1 MKFRLIS
8 RVLGIGL
15 IDFSFLQLTPIIFSI
30 LYREDNILAFVYS
43 FLITLTF
50 GSFLYLVN
58 FERKYEGI
66 RVKEGFLLTVLLWL
80 FFTIFATLP
89 FIIGT
94 KADISIVSAYFEATS
109 GLTTTGATIYS
120 DISNEYQSILF
131 YRGLLQWVGGL
142 GIIVLAIALMPLLGV
157 GGMQLYRGEAQGPI
171 NQSKLRPKIAE
182 TAKVLVYI
190 YLTLTLLCFFSYFI
204 AGMGYF
210 DAVVHSFTTVAIGG
224 FSNYDESFA
233 FFNNNTVYILA
244 IIFMFISGISFSL
257 HYLSF
262 SNFRLLNYMKD
273 PEFGFYW
280 KMLLLTFVVFLIT
293 ILLNSNELS
302 YSLIVSSLFTVT
314 SFATTTGFT
323 VLDHT
328 SFPTYL
334 PQLLI
339 FVGMIGACA
348 GSTAGGFKAIRSL
361 VLLNHAKREL
371 KKLIHPNLVLPLKI
385 GKKKINSEVADS
397 VWGFLTVYLLTF
409 LVGSFVLIGQ
419 GIDAETAFSAIAACL
434 NNLGPGL
441 GEVAYNYAGMDA
453 FTKVLLAFVM
463 ILGRLEIYT
472 LLVLFTA
479 FFWKE

>member
-8 RVLGIGL
+8 RILGIGL
-15 IDFSFLQLTPIIFSI
+15 IAFSLLQLTPILVSI
-30 LYREDNILAFVYS
+30 TYNEENLSAFGYS

-58 FERKYEGI
+58 FEKKYEGI

-80 FFTIFATLP
+80 FFTVFASLP
-89 FIIGT
+89 FILGS
-94 KADISIVSAYFEATS
+94 KSDLSLVSAYFEATS

-120 DISNEYQSILF
+120 DLSSEYYSILF

-157 GGMQLYRGEAQGPI
+157 GGMQLYRGETQGPI

-182 TAKVLVYI
+182 TAMVLVYI
-190 YLTLTLLCFFSYFI
+190 YLILTVLCFFSYFI
-204 AGMGYF
+204 AGMDYF
-210 DAVVHSFTTVAIGG
+210 DAVVHSFTTIAIGG
-224 FSNYDESFA
+224 FSNYNESFA
-233 FFNNNTVYILA
+233 YFDNSAINLLA
-244 IIFMFISGISFSL
+244 ILFMFISGISFSL

-262 SNFRLLNYMKD
+262 SNFKLFNYVKD

-280 KMLLLTFVVFLIT
+280 KMLALTSFIFIVTTWLY
-293 ILLNSNELS
+293 SSELS
-302 YSLIVSSLFTVT
+302 SSKIISSLFTVT

-339 FVGMIGACA
+339 LVGMIGACA
-348 GSTAGGFKAIRSL
+348 GSTAGGFKAIRGL

-385 GKKKINSEVADS
+385 GRKKINAEVSDS
-397 VWGFLTVYLLTF
+397 VWGFLTVYLLAF
-409 LVGSFVLIGQ
+409 LIGSFLLLGQ
-419 GIDAETAFSAIAACL
+419 GIDTETAFSAIAACL